1 MLYKTVPAMPDIRF
15 SAIGFGC
22 WSLGGGSRWRDSS
35 DAESIATIHRALDCG
50 ITFFDTAPVYGFR
63 GSETLLG
70 EALEGRRHEITLASK
85 CGLLWDDNRTI
96 VRCLTPRAIVNDV
109 EGSLRRL
116 RTDHLDLLQLHWPDH
131 NTPLE
136 LTARA
141 IEDLLRAG
149 KVRYLGVTNFSVADT
164 ERLATMVPISSYQG
178 LFNALERN
186 PKGYHAEVLEYR
198 TEAEILPLCRK
209 MGIAFFPYSPLF
221 QGLLTDDFP
230 FTGGFPA
237 SDVRSENPKLNG
249 ASLARHLKA
258 RAALKAVA
266 DRAGLSL
273 THLSLAWLTN
283 NPQVTSVICGAQHP
297 DQIAENA
304 AAGDITLTDAARRE
318 IEVAVSGQV
327 LEAA

>member
-1 MLYKTVPAMPDIRF
+1 MQYKTVPAMPDIRF

-35 DAESIATIHRALDCG
+35 DAESVATIHRAIDCG
-50 ITFFDTAPVYGFR
+50 VTFFDTAPVYGFR

-70 EALEGRRHEITLASK
+70 QALRGRRDKVTLASK
-85 CGLLWDDNRTI
+85 CGLLWDDNKTI
-96 VRCLTPRAIVNDV
+96 VRCLTARAIRNDV
-109 EGSLRRL
+109 EGSLRL
-116 RTDHLDLLQLHWPDH
+116 LQTDHLDLLQLHWPDH

-136 LTARA
+136 DTARA
-141 IEDLLRAG
+141 IEALVQAG

-164 ERLATMVPISSYQG
+164 ERLAKMVPISSYQG

-186 PKGYHAEVLEYR
+186 PKGYHAEILEYR
-198 TEAEILPLCRK
+198 TEAEILPLCKK
-209 MGIAFFPYSPLF
+209 MGLAFFPYSPLF

-230 FTGGFPA
+230 FTDGFPA

-249 ASLARHLKA
+249 ENLKRHLRA
-258 RAALKAVA
+258 RAGLKSVA

-273 THLSLAWLTN
+273 THLALAWLTN
-283 NPQVTSVICGAQHP
+283 NPTVTSVICGAQHP
-297 DQIAENA
+297 DQIADNA
-304 AAGDITLTDAARRE
+304 AAGDIILPESVRKDIEQTLA
-318 IEVAVSGQV
+318 GQQ

>member
-35 DAESIATIHRALDCG
+35 DAKSIATIHRAVDCG

-70 EALEGRRHEITLASK
+70 EALKGRRDKITLASK
-85 CGLLWDDNRTI
+85 CGLLWDDNKTI

-116 RTDHLDLLQLHWPDH
+116 KTDHLDLLQLHWPDH

-136 LTARA
+136 QTARA
-141 IEDLLRAG
+141 IEDLRRAG

-164 ERLATMVPISSYQG
+164 ERLAKMVPISSYQG

-186 PKGYHAEVLEYR
+186 PKGYHAEILEYR
-198 TEAEILPLCRK
+198 TEAEILPLCHK

-230 FTGGFPA
+230 FTDGFPP

-249 ASLARHLKA
+249 ESLARHLKA
-258 RAALKAVA
+258 RAGLKAVA

-273 THLSLAWLTN
+273 THLALAWLTN
-283 NPQVTSVICGAQHP
+283 NPPVTSVICGAQHP

-304 AAGDITLTDAARRE
+304 AAGDITLSDAVRS
-318 IEVAVSGQV
+318 EVEAAVRGQV
-327 LEAA
+327 LEAV